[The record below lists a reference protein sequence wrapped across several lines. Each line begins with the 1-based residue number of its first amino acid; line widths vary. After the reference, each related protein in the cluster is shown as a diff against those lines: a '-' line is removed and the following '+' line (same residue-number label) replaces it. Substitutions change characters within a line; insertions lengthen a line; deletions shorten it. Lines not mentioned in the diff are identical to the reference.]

1 MKKTSKSTRVTGIYR
16 IGESSALHLP
26 VYVSKVPAGF
36 PSPADDFVEQKLSL
50 DEHFIR
56 NRAATFIVKVSGDS
70 MLGAGIHPGD
80 HLIVD
85 RSLEVRDRRV
95 VVAALDGE
103 LVVKRIRRR
112 SGRLYLESEN
122 PGFQPIE
129 VGDASEFSVWGVVT
143 YVIHQL

>member
-1 MKKTSKSTRVTGIYR
+1 MTKTPRQTRVTGIFK
-16 IGESSALHLP
+16 IGRGSGSKLP
-26 VYVSKVPAGF
+26 VYISSVPAGF

-85 RSLEVRDRRV
+85 RSLE
-95 VVAALDGE
+95 ALDGE
-103 LVVKRIRRR
+103 LVVKRIRRK

-122 PGFQPIE
+122 PGFKSIE
-129 VGDASEFSVWGVVT
+129 VGDASDFRAWGVVT